1 MKKFTTVFILVAFAV
16 VAFAQNRV
24 AIQAEK
30 LGQMPISKAVDTLMP
45 MSFLTGSPT
54 YYITV
59 ETGTTDTGYVAGTN
73 WYGDLAKAQGFL
85 YDSPYN
91 LTGCLVW
98 VADGAG
104 SVGNVTFNVYAA
116 DGPGEAVSGVIAYAP
131 GTILGSTTV
140 AFSSM
145 IWGLD
150 WATGI
155 NYFPLTTPI
164 FINADYYVG
173 LDFSAMGAFPANKFG
188 IVSTTDGDAGGT
200 ELSWEKWAG
209 TDGWFSMLA
218 AWPLD
223 FDFAFFPIIDDA
235 ASIEEA
241 YINNVMLSIYPNP
254 VADEAT
260 IQYNLKNSAN
270 NVNIMVLDIT
280 GKAVASFELGAQTA
294 GAHTVSFDA
303 SQFAPGTYLYAIQAD
318 GNRLGKKFIVE

>member
-1 MKKFTTVFILVAFAV
+1 MKKFTTLFLLVAFAV

-24 AIQAEK
+24 AIQSEK
-30 LGQMPISKAVDTLMP
+30 LGQMPNIKAIDTLMP
-45 MSFLTGSPT
+45 QSFSTGTPT
-54 YYITV
+54 YYITLA
-59 ETGTTDTGYVAGTN
+59 GGTDTGYVAGPN
-73 WYGDLAKAQGFL
+73 GYGDRAKAQGFL
-85 YDSPYN
+85 YDTPYN

-98 VADGAG
+98 IAEG
-104 SVGNVTFNVYAA
+104 VGTEGDVTFNVYAA
-116 DGPGEAVSGVIAYAP
+116 DGSGEAASGTVAYAP
-131 GTILGSTTV
+131 GTVLGSTTV
-140 AFSSM
+140 AFSTLTF
-145 IWGLD
+145 GTD

-155 NYFPLTTPI
+155 NFFPLTTPI
-164 FINADYYVG
+164 FISADYYVG
-173 LDFSAMGAFPANKFG
+173 LDFSNLGPFPANKFG

-200 ELSWEKWAG
+200 ELSWELWAAP
-209 TDGWFSMLA
+209 DGWYSMLA

-235 ASIEEA
+235 TSIEEA

-270 NVNIMVLDIT
+270 SVNIMVLDIT

-294 GAHTVSFDA
+294 GTHTITIDA